1 MRRCHVTSFRSTQG
15 FAVDRHHHATL
26 PSGGVTDQ
34 QPRPDHRGQFVGV
47 EGLEDSADRGFRRYS
62 TPRAQQ
68 PRRGQEIAANI
79 SGPLGDRDQAART
92 GTHRRCSDGKNPG
105 QVVAATT
112 TSPRV
117 SDGGE
122 HAQQPL
128 AADRHG
134 EG

>member
-1 MRRCHVTSFRSTQG
+1 MVLD
-15 FAVDRHHHATL
+15 A
-26 PSGGVTDQ
+26 
-34 QPRPDHRGQFVGV
+34 RP
-47 EGLEDSADRGFRRYS
+47 
-62 TPRAQQ
+62 
-68 PRRGQEIAANI
+68 GQEITADI

-92 GTHRRCSDGKNPG
+92 GTHRRCGDGKNPG

-122 HAQQPL
+122 HAQQRL